1 MTGFMDLTLTINM
14 YTSAKIRMYPVG
26 IYLLKVNNENFRTRC
41 VISSKLKEHRN
52 DLIDLKALRN
62 INVTLVSLLLTLKRF
77 QNFS

>member
-52 DLIDLKALRN
+52 DLIDLKALKN
-62 INVTLVSLLLTLKRF
+62 NVTLVSLLLTLKRF

>member
-1 MTGFMDLTLTINM
+1 MDLILTINM

-52 DLIDLKALRN
+52 DLIDLKALKN
-62 INVTLVSLLLTLKRF
+62 NVTLVSLLLTLKRF

>member
-52 DLIDLKALRN
+52 DLIDLKTLTN
-62 INVTLVSLLLTLKRF
+62 NVTLVSLLLTLKRF